1 MTLKTTNW
9 LLGLRVKIINCSS
22 MIGNRTHLNWISI
35 RKKNVLW
42 QSIIFSFNFRFTTAV
57 KIVWELSK
65 IQCLTWLFKHPNTL
79 IWSWLPGHP
88 NLIKIP
94 KTAVKNLWEFSN
106 RKRIETCALQKCKVL
121 RDYENAPWQ
130 PLWLSSHEFMTAVGT
145 IEDLHIFCLLK
156 ADEKGHR
163 NGCASCRQ
171 LSAGT
176 TITWEQQFPPE
187 DLPLVGAFSTT

>member
-1 MTLKTTNW
+1 M
-9 LLGLRVKIINCSS
+9 
-22 MIGNRTHLNWISI
+22 
-35 RKKNVLW
+35 LW

-145 IEDLHIFCLLK
+145 IEDLHIFCLVLEEQMK
-156 ADEKGHR
+156 RVTQKWMCIMQATFCWYNNYMR
-163 NGCASCRQ
+163 A
-171 LSAGT
+171 
-176 TITWEQQFPPE
+176 TISSRRPTIGWRLLNHIKTWVIIGETSFYWLGSNCSFWEYQF
-187 DLPLVGAFSTT
+187 LF